1 MFKKA
6 YAKVVGA
13 TSAATMVLSSAAI
26 AFAQN
31 ITLPTKGGAYGFPS
45 IDSAIRSVINLA
57 LFFSLVLV
65 LVYLVWGG
73 VQWITAGGDKQGT
86 EAARGKITGAV
97 VGIIIVAVAFAIYQ
111 LLFTFIGASGNTFT
125 LRET

>member
-26 AFAQN
+26 AFAQGV
-31 ITLPTKGGAYGFPS
+31 TMPTKGGAYGFPS

-111 LLFTFIGASGNTFT
+111 LLFTFIGATGNTFT

>member
-13 TSAATMVLSSAAI
+13 TSAATMALSSAAI
-26 AFAQN
+26 AYAQPV
-31 ITLPTKGGAYGFPS
+31 TLPTKGGSYGFPS
-45 IDSAIRSVINLA
+45 IDSAIKSVMNLA
-57 LFFSLVLV
+57 FFFGLVLV
-65 LVYLVWGG
+65 LVYIVWGG
-73 VQWITAGGDKQGT
+73 IQWISAGGDKQGT

-97 VGIIIVAVAFAIYQ
+97 VGIIIIAVAFAIYQ
-111 LLFTFIGASGNTFT
+111 LLFTFIGATGNTFS